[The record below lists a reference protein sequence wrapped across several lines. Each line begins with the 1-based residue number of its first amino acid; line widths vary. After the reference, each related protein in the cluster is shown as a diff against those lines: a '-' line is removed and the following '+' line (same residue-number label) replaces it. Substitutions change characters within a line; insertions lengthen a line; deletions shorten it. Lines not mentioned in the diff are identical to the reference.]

1 MISIDLT
8 YDQIRLFLLLLSRCS
23 GIFIFTPFLGNF
35 NVPAAIRILLSMA
48 LGYFLYLSSAPLSP
62 GIPFSMGNIL
72 VGVLGELVIGL
83 VIGYAAHSLFAGLQ
97 FAGHLI
103 GFQIGLS
110 FVNTVD
116 PTTSSRSTTLS
127 IYYNFLGLMLFL
139 GFNGHHWFIETLAR
153 SVTVIPPYSLHLD
166 GAMVSKMGLLM
177 GKLFVIGFQVAAPV
191 VAVLLLTD
199 IALGIAGRTAPQVHI
214 LVIGF
219 PLKVLVGIFCLG
231 SGLYFLPTLFR
242 GYSMQLYQ
250 DLNLLMKM
258 MGR

>member
-35 NVPAAIRILLSMA
+35 NVPATVRILLSMS
-48 LGYFLYLSSAPLSP
+48 LGYFLYLSSAPISL
-62 GIPFSMGNIL
+62 GFPFTLGNIL
-72 VGVLGELVIGL
+72 VGILGELVIGM

-116 PTTSSRSTTLS
+116 PTTSNRSTTLS

-139 GFNGHHWFIETLAR
+139 GFNGHHWFIESLAR
-153 SVTVIPPYSLHLD
+153 SVTLIPPYSLHLD
-166 GAMVSKMGLLM
+166 GALVSKLGLLL
-177 GKLFVIGFQVAAPV
+177 GKLFVIGFQVAAPI

-242 GYSMQLYQ
+242 GYSFQLYQ